1 MFSKLRQMLAARR
14 RRRALIKIRREF
26 ARWGYPL
33 GGTADAEIEAA
44 LPPGTCEKPPDYLGA
59 KTVSRALRR
68 LSIDTRWQCGVEA
81 TEEAVRPENSPRE
94 GRLRA
99 PSTVR

>member
-1 MFSKLRQMLAARR
+1 MFIKLRQMLAARR

-33 GGTADAEIEAA
+33 GGTADADIEAA
-44 LPPGTCEKPPDYLGA
+44 LPPWTFENPPDCLGA

-68 LSIDTRWQCGVEA
+68 LSIDTRWQRGVEA
-81 TEEAVRPENSPRE
+81 PEEVVRPPT
-94 GRLRA
+94 G
-99 PSTVR
+99 